1 MKKIT
6 LILVCLAAVISA
18 CNSNKPSE
26 DTKKISSDETIKI
39 LTDNLVYGIST
50 RPSDNADSSELVQF
64 GNFLQKDLI
73 NFIFEEIYSG
83 RLKAY
88 DFFSEKE
95 LSIEDVKTIEKSEGF
110 DRKKVGKVQF
120 NELWYVDK
128 NGMLIKRV
136 NSMTFGIEHYSEQ
149 GTFLNYN
156 ALFNVKFKVN
166 AQ

>member
-1 MKKIT
+1 MRKFT
-6 LILVCLAAVISA
+6 LLLACLTILLVA
-18 CNSNKPSE
+18 CNINKSSE
-26 DTKKISSDETIKI
+26 NTANTSTDESKI
-39 LTDNLVYGIST
+39 LADNLVYGIAT
-50 RPSDNADSSELVQF
+50 RPSENADSAELVQF

-73 NFIFEEIYSG
+73 NFIFDEIYSG

-88 DFFSEKE
+88 DFFTDKE
-95 LSIEDVKTIEKSEGF
+95 LSIDDVKTIEKSEGF

-120 NELWYVDK
+120 NEQWTVDK
-128 NGMLIKRV
+128 NGVLIKRV
-136 NSMTFGIEHYSEQ
+136 NSMTFGIEHYSDQ

>member
-1 MKKIT
+1 MRKIT
-6 LILVCLAAVISA
+6 LLIACLTILLVA
-18 CNSNKPSE
+18 CNNNKPSE
-26 DTKKISSDETIKI
+26 NTAKTSTDESKV
-39 LTDNLVYGIST
+39 LADNLVYGIAT
-50 RPSDNADSSELVQF
+50 RPSENADSSELVQF

-73 NFIFEEIYSG
+73 NFIFDEIYSG

-88 DFFSEKE
+88 DFFTEKE
-95 LSIEDVKTIEKSEGF
+95 LSIEDVKTIEKAEGF

-120 NELWYVDK
+120 NEKWAVDK
-128 NGMLIKRV
+128 NGTLIKRV

>member
-1 MKKIT
+1 MRKIT
-6 LILVCLAAVISA
+6 LLLSCLTILLVA
-18 CNSNKPSE
+18 CNSNKSSE
-26 DTKKISSDETIKI
+26 NTAKTSTDETKV
-39 LTDNLVYGIST
+39 LADNLVYGIAT
-50 RPSDNADSSELVQF
+50 RPSENADSTELVPF
-64 GNFLQKDLI
+64 GDFLQKDLI
-73 NFIFEEIYSG
+73 NFIFDEIYSG

-88 DFFSEKE
+88 DFFTDKE
-95 LSIEDVKTIEKSEGF
+95 LSIDDVKTIEKSEGF

-120 NELWYVDK
+120 NEQWTVDK
-128 NGMLIKRV
+128 NGTLIKRV

>member
-1 MKKIT
+1 MRRIT
-6 LILVCLAAVISA
+6 LLLACLTMLIVA

-26 DTKKISSDETIKI
+26 NTAKTSNDDTKV
-39 LTDNLVYGIST
+39 LADNLVYGIAT
-50 RPSDNADSSELVQF
+50 RPSENADSSELVPF

-73 NFIFEEIYSG
+73 NFIFDEIYSG

-88 DFFSEKE
+88 DFFTEKE
-95 LSIEDVKTIEKSEGF
+95 LSIDDIKAIEKAEGF

-120 NELWYVDK
+120 NEQWCIDK

-136 NSMTFGIEHYSEQ
+136 NSMTFGIEHYSSQ